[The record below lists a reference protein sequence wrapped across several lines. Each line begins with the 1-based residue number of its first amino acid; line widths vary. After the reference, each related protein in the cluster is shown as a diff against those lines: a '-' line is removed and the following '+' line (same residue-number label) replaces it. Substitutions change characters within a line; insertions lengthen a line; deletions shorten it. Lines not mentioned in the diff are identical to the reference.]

1 MSTKRDYY
9 EVLGVQ
15 KNASQDEIKAQ
26 YRKLAL
32 KFHPDRNKSHDAG
45 EHFKEISE
53 AYAILSDAEK
63 RKIYDTHGHAG
74 VDGRYSS
81 EDIFRGARVN
91 FEDIFGGF
99 GGGGFESIFESLF
112 GKGGSGGFGRE
123 RGADLVYDTTI
134 TLEDVLKGKH
144 EEIDIQNDVGCE
156 NCQGSGAAPGTSKR
170 TCSVCHGQG
179 QVRTT
184 RNMGFSTFV
193 TVHPCNTCRGQGKI
207 IERPCNQC
215 KGRGK
220 VKGKKHLSFDIPP
233 GVDNGEYTI
242 RGEGESID
250 DGPSGDLMVRIHVKP
265 HDKFKRDGPDIF
277 YDANISMVD
286 SALGKSIV
294 IPTLEGTE
302 KITLEPGTQP
312 NSIMKLKGKGIPNT
326 GGRGRGDQYIR
337 FVVNIPTKLDKHQKK
352 ILEEL
357 RDTFDKN

>member
-1 MSTKRDYY
+1 
-9 EVLGVQ
+9 
-15 KNASQDEIKAQ
+15 
-26 YRKLAL
+26 
-32 KFHPDRNKSHDAG
+32 
-45 EHFKEISE
+45 
-53 AYAILSDAEK
+53 
-63 RKIYDTHGHAG
+63 
-74 VDGRYSS
+74 
-81 EDIFRGARVN
+81 
-91 FEDIFGGF
+91 
-99 GGGGFESIFESLF
+99 
-112 GKGGSGGFGRE
+112 
-123 RGADLVYDTTI
+123 
-134 TLEDVLKGKH
+134 
-144 EEIDIQNDVGCE
+144 
-156 NCQGSGAAPGTSKR
+156 
-170 TCSVCHGQG
+170 
-179 QVRTT
+179 
-184 RNMGFSTFV
+184 MGFSTFV

-250 DGPSGDLMVRIHVKP
+250 DGVSGDLIVRIHVKP
-265 HDKFKRDGPDIF
+265 HDKFKRDGQDIF

-286 SALGKSIV
+286 SVLGKSIV

-312 NSIMKLKGKGIPNT
+312 NSIIKLKGKGVPNT